1 MGSGFFSHT
10 IFLWAVESP
19 QKNHSELSGL
29 YIHIPF
35 CKQACHYC
43 DFHFSTNQRR
53 KTEMVA
59 AICREIALRKD
70 YLDGDALQTIYFGG
84 GTPSLLD
91 TPEMEAI
98 FRAILRNFTVDANAE
113 ITLEANPDDLSPEKI
128 SELAALP
135 VNRLS
140 IGIQSFHEPHLR
152 HMNRAHN
159 AAEAE
164 TCVKSAQDA
173 GFANITL
180 DLIYG
185 IPHADH
191 SVWQRDLQKALALQ
205 VPHISAYCLTI
216 EPKTVFGKWMEQRK
230 IQPATEDFAAEQA
243 EMLTATLE
251 NAGYEQYEICNFA
264 RNGNY
269 ARHNSGY
276 WLRKKYLGA
285 GPSAHSFNGVSRQHN
300 VAGNAPYVK
309 AIGENSI
316 PKITETLTVAEH
328 INDYL
333 LTSLRTRWG
342 CDLGVLQAEWSHNLL
357 ETNRQYIADC
367 LQRQLLVLE
376 NGILKLTR
384 TGRLL
389 ADEITATLF
398 V

>member
-1 MGSGFFSHT
+1 
-10 IFLWAVESP
+10 
-19 QKNHSELSGL
+19 
-29 YIHIPF
+29 
-35 CKQACHYC
+35 
-43 DFHFSTNQRR
+43 
-53 KTEMVA
+53 MVA
-59 AICREIALRKD
+59 AICREIALQKD
-70 YLDGDALQTIYFGG
+70 YLNGSVLETIYFGG

-91 TPEMEAI
+91 ASEMAAVFEAV
-98 FRAILRNFTVDANAE
+98 FQNFTVDGNAE
-113 ITLEANPDDLSPEKI
+113 ITLEANPDDLVPEKL
-128 SELAALP
+128 SQLAASP

-164 TCVKSAQDA
+164 ACVKSAQDA
-173 GFANITL
+173 GFTNLTI

-185 IPHADH
+185 IPHTDH
-191 SVWQRDLQKALALQ
+191 SVWQRDLQKAVALQ

-216 EPKTVFGKWMEQRK
+216 ESKTVFGKWTEQRK
-230 IQPATEDFAAEQA
+230 IQPVTEDFAAEQA

-251 NAGYEQYEICNFA
+251 NASYEQYEISNFS
-264 RNGNY
+264 RNGSY

-276 WLRKKYLGA
+276 WLRKKYLGV

-300 VAGNAPYVK
+300 IAGNAQYLK

-316 PKITETLTVAEH
+316 PQITETLTVAEH

-342 CDLGVLQAEWSHNLL
+342 CDLGVLHTEWNHNLL
-357 ETNRQYIADC
+357 GTNRQYIAEC
-367 LQRQLLVLE
+367 LQRQLLTLE
-376 NGILKLTR
+376 NGILRLTK